1 MQLNWADRLRNVA
14 TFLVVAVHVAAPVA
28 MDFNDYHSFWWRCG
42 NFWNS
47 LARPGVPIF
56 VMLSGFLI
64 LRKDEATGSFLK
76 KRFVRVLVPALF
88 WMVAYSF
95 YNFQANGSP
104 TSARE
109 FFVGLFE
116 GPVHYHLWF
125 IYLILGLYL
134 MFPILRP
141 WVRSARE
148 ADFFYLFGLC
158 ALASWGYKICSVFFG
173 LHFGLQW
180 EFFTNNIGYFVLGY
194 YLGTKPLADFGHGTL
209 DVGQTH
215 VQSPKSNIQRLQA
228 WNFSKSQM
236 LTLALLLISVGTA
249 GTMWGSFWAKTT
261 TTDAEM
267 HKYFY
272 DYLTP
277 NVGMAAIGWF
287 LLVRH
292 LGERPALFEVE
303 KLLSAASFGIYF
315 LHVMVLDW
323 LSEIG
328 YWHSMRQEFFVL
340 PGILVLAFGFSFLF
354 VLLIR
359 VLPFG
364 SKIT

>member
-1 MQLNWADRLRNVA
+1 MQLNWADRLRNIA

-28 MDFNDYHSFWWRCG
+28 MDFNEYHSFWWRCG

-76 KRFVRVLVPALF
+76 KRFVRVLFPALF
-88 WMVAYSF
+88 WMAAYSF
-95 YNFQANGSP
+95 YNFQANGGP
-104 TSARE
+104 NSARE

-148 ADFFYLFGLC
+148 ADFLYLFGLC

-194 YLGTKPLADFGHGTL
+194 YLGTKPLYGGHATANGE
-209 DVGQTH
+209 
-215 VQSPKSNIQRLQA
+215 RLAA

-236 LTLALLLISVGTA
+236 LTLALLLISIGTA
-249 GTMWGSFWAKTT
+249 STMWGAFWTKTSL
-261 TTDAEM
+261 TDPEA

-292 LGERPALFEVE
+292 FGDRAPIFEVE

-328 YWHSMRQEFFVL
+328 YWHSMRHEFFIL
-340 PGILVLAFGFSFLF
+340 PGLLILAFGFSFLF

-359 VLPFG
+359 ALPFG